1 MTTET
6 TPTNNPICPYCG
18 GNTVKNGHSLGI
30 DSRKYQRYRCK
41 VCGRSHSTNPL
52 PPGKRHSKGKD
63 PTLAAARAA
72 KKVAKRREARRKKR
86 LAGIEKKLLEN
97 A

>member
-1 MTTET
+1 MISGTMLTD
-6 TPTNNPICPYCG
+6 NPACPYCG

-30 DSRKYQRYRCK
+30 DSCKYQRYRCK

-72 KKVAKRREARRKKR
+72 KKVAKRREARRRKR
-86 LAGIEKKLLEN
+86 SAGIGKGISEN